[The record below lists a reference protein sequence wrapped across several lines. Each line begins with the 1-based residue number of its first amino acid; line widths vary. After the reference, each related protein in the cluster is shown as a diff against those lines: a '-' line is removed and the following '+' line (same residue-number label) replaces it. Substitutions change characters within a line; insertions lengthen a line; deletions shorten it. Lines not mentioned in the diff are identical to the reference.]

1 MLRRSALHFRTP
13 SLVECA
19 YRNAAEQPDGEAYT
33 FLADGEQ
40 EAARLTRGELDRKA
54 RAIGGLLQRMGLY
67 QERALLLYPPGLD
80 FIAAFFGCLYSG
92 TVAVP
97 AYPPSSVKT
106 QPRLRSIVRD
116 AQPRVVL
123 TTGALAQRAERL
135 TSQIPELRDAAWQR
149 TDELP
154 VGMEEDWTA
163 PLLGP
168 DTLAFLQYTSGSTAT
183 PRGVMVSHGNLL
195 HNQEMIRTAFGQSAE
210 SVIVSWLPL
219 YHDMGLI
226 GNVLQ
231 PLFVGGRC
239 ILMSP
244 VAFLQR
250 PVRWLAAISRYRA
263 TTSGGPNFAYDLCAR
278 RIAAA
283 DRDGLDLSAWT
294 VAFNGAEPIRAATL
308 ERFAAAFAPHG
319 FDRRAFYPCYGL
331 AEATLFVTG
340 GARSRPPLLRTVS
353 AAALERD
360 RGVEEIRGGVP
371 SRTLVGCGHPWLG
384 QELLL
389 VDPGT
394 AVACA
399 AGQVGEI
406 WVAGPS
412 VAQGYWDLPE
422 ETERAF
428 GAFTPDGRGPF
439 LRTGDLGFLDR
450 GELFVTGRL
459 KDLIIL
465 RGRNLYPQDIEATA
479 ERSHPGLRP
488 GCGAAFAVD
497 RDGEERLVVLHEAE
511 RNAQA
516 EAGAIASAIRQAI
529 AEEHEVQAYEIVVLP
544 PGAIPRTSSGKVQ
557 RHACR
562 QLYLAGELAALYRS
576 VVGDEEVP
584 TVGRATR
591 EFPDWRALDPD
602 LRQPLLETYLG
613 ELLVRILRRPAAAL
627 DPERPLTSFGLDSLA
642 AVELQHALSS
652 DLGATVDLAELL
664 EDASVRR
671 LAASL
676 LPQLTS
682 EDERQEPPGI
692 PLAQGGEPAEGYP
705 LSYGQRALWFLQQLQ
720 PESAAYNIAVAVEV
734 GPDLDPPALRRAF
747 ELLAERHEAL
757 RFSFQ
762 EIPAGPR
769 QRISPGRTIEILEED
784 ARGWNG
790 PRLEERL
797 QQIAYR
803 PFDLERDPL
812 LRIGLLR
819 TSVHEHT
826 VVLAVHH
833 LVADLGSLAILVRD
847 LGALYARLRS
857 GSAVSLPAPGLR
869 YADYVLWQQ
878 QWIEGKAGRA
888 LWSYW
893 RQQLAGELPAS
904 GFPTD
909 RPRPPLQTFRG
920 AARSMRLPGDALD
933 RVKGLGRAHRAT
945 PFSTL
950 LAFFAVLLH
959 RYSGGED
966 LLVGSPTAGRG
977 QPGLADLVGY
987 LVNPVVLRSDLS
999 GRPTFD
1005 EVLAR
1010 VRRTV
1015 ARTFAHQDMPFPLLV
1030 EGLQPH
1036 RDPSRSPLFQ
1046 VMFVLQGARLVG
1058 AGDFAAFALGEA
1070 GARMELAGLAVESRA
1085 LKHRT
1090 AQFDLELMA
1099 AEDGRGLGLVLLY
1112 NSDLFDAATADRA
1125 LRRLSVLLR
1134 SGVEDPTRRIAELPL
1149 LDAVERHQ
1157 LLCAWNDTETLF
1169 PQGLR
1174 FDELFAQQ
1182 VERSPE
1188 APAAA
1193 CGERR
1198 VTYRELSL
1206 RAGRL
1211 ARGLLAAGLRPE
1223 DLVVIWAERGIDF
1236 LVAML
1241 GIFEAGCAYL
1251 PVDLRQ
1257 PPERLARI
1265 IQGSGARLILATEA
1279 LLPACA
1285 AALAPQASGPPPTI
1299 LPVEQLLSGPGPAGG
1314 REPRAHP
1321 GQLAYVLF
1329 TSGSTGVP
1337 KGVMIEHSGMLNHLW
1352 AKVADLGLTAADR
1365 VAQTAS
1371 PAFDIS
1377 VWQFLAALLVGG
1389 SVEILPDEVVGD
1401 PALLLSRVEGLE
1413 ITVLELVPALV
1424 RALLQEAAAA
1434 APQPHL
1440 SALRWVVPTGEALP
1454 PDLCQQWLAHFPRVP
1469 LLNAYGPTEC
1479 SDDVAH
1485 HALAAADAGMI
1496 RAAIGHPVA
1505 NLRLHLLDREL
1516 GLQPAG
1522 VAGEICVGG
1531 AGVGRGYLGDAA
1543 RTAAAFVPDPYGP
1556 DPGGR
1561 LYRTGDL
1568 GSRRPAGELDFL
1580 GRLDDQVKIRG
1591 FRVEPGEVESVLVEH
1606 LAVEQAVV
1614 LARPDRRGELRLVA
1628 YCAVQQAVAA
1638 QDLRELLKQRLPDAM
1653 IPSAFVLLAAL
1664 PLTANGKVD
1673 RRALPE
1679 PEWLTAEPGSA
1690 SALPRDELEELLAD
1704 VFAAVLDLVTVGS
1717 GDDFFALGG
1726 HSLLATQVMARLR
1739 RRLGIDLPLRLL
1751 FEEPTVSGLAG
1762 RVRALQLAGAPAPP
1776 PPLNRLPHGP
1786 DVPLS
1791 FGQQRLWFLHQLEP
1805 DSPVYNMP
1813 ATVRLRGRLRVAAL
1827 EASLGA
1833 IVDRH
1838 ESLRTTFQE
1847 VAGSP
1852 FQQVTPA
1859 ARVRLSVIDLGA
1871 LPPELREG
1879 CARQLAAQ
1887 ESRRSF
1893 HLALW
1898 PLFRAL
1904 LVRLSEQEHLLLVT
1918 LHHIVSDGWSQ
1929 AILVREMSAFYDGF
1943 GRSVARALPEL
1954 PIQYSDF
1961 AVWQRDWL
1969 KGEALDSQLAYWRRQ
1984 MGGGSRPLELPLDR
1998 PRPPRRTYRGERRSF
2013 RLPAASAQAL
2023 RRLCRGQEST
2033 LFMGLL
2039 ALYAAGLYRSSGQDV
2054 IDVGSPIANRRWT
2067 EVEGLIGF
2075 FVNILVLRA
2084 DLGGAPNLGGLIA
2097 RLREV
2102 AMGAYAH
2109 QDVPFE
2115 RLVEE
2120 LQPERDLSRSPL
2132 FQAMLVLQNAP
2143 AERLELTDL
2152 ALAVEELDNGTA
2164 KFELTL
2170 SLEETS
2176 AGLAGWIEH
2185 NTDLFDGATIERFA
2199 AHLQN
2204 LLAAAAE
2211 RPEQPLRDLPVL
2223 AVAELHQLFAEWND
2237 SRAPLPD
2244 GTCVHH
2250 LLAAQAARTPE
2261 AVALSFLDHQMTY
2274 GELQAR
2280 AGRLARSLRALGVG
2294 PDVAV
2299 GLFLERSL
2307 EMVIGLLATLEA
2319 GGAYLPLDSRHPPRR
2334 LGDILADS
2342 GVLVV
2347 LTEPGLAASLP
2358 ATGASLILLDVGG
2371 GASALPAGGSVGAAT
2386 LPENLAYVLF
2396 TSGSTGR
2403 PKGVGVPHRGLVNLL
2418 QAMAREPVA
2427 LGGKTLF
2434 AETTLSFDIAS
2445 LEVLLPLST
2454 GGTVVLVSR
2463 EVAVDGHRL
2472 AAELARSQA
2481 EVMQATPSTW
2491 RLLLETG
2498 WRGARGLEVICGG
2511 EALSRE
2517 LADQLCAG
2525 TRSVWNGY
2533 GPTETTIYSIFHP
2546 VGAGGGSVPIGRPVA
2561 NTTIHL
2567 LGPGLE
2573 PVPLGVVGE
2582 ICIGGVG
2589 LARGYV
2595 GRPDLTAERFLPDP
2609 LGAAAG
2615 ARLYRTGDLGRRR
2628 HDGEILYL
2636 GRLDQQVKVRGVRI
2650 EVAEVELALESHP
2663 AIRQAVVT
2671 LHEMSDPA
2679 TGASDQRLVA
2689 YLVTTGPAVPE
2700 PGALRAF
2707 LAERLPEPMLPSLF
2721 VPLATLPLTPSG
2733 KVNRSALPS
2742 PDFASPDLR
2751 RDLEAPRSSI
2761 EEVLAGI
2768 WAQVL
2773 GLERVGIEESFFALG
2788 GHSLLATRA
2797 ISRLNEALGVQLA
2810 LRTLFE
2816 APTVAGLARVVAAAR
2831 RQPRAVPP
2839 LRHVPRSEPPRAS
2852 FAQERL
2858 WVMDQLLPGSPVYN
2872 VFQAIQLS
2880 GPLDLPA
2887 LMRSFHEVVRRHE
2900 ILRTRFATGK
2910 SGLPLQVIDPPG
2922 PHAMPRI
2929 DLSALPLEVRK
2940 PEVRKP
2946 EVFRLAREEARRPFS
2961 LRAGPLL
2968 RTSLLVLAAD
2978 LRVILLT
2985 MHHIVCD
2992 DWSVGLLIQEVA
3004 ALYKAFTS
3012 ALPSPLSDL
3021 PFQYADYADWQR
3033 EWLAGEALAA
3043 ELVGWNERLGGEL
3056 PVLELPTDRLR
3067 PPVQTFG
3074 GAVHAFALPAALSDT
3089 LRELS
3094 LREGTTLFMTLLA
3107 GFAALLHGLSGQDDV
3122 IVGAPVAGRNQRE
3135 TEELIGFFV
3144 NVLPLRIGLAGRPSY
3159 RELLGRVRS
3168 VALAA
3173 YDHQDVPFEK
3183 LVEALQPKRDLSR
3196 AAIRQVGFALQDAAM
3211 RPVDLGEGIV
3221 ARPLEIDNG
3230 VARLDLTLFLWQA
3243 EDGLRGVW
3251 EYNTDLFDAAT
3262 VARFAEFLQL
3272 VLADM
3277 AAGVERS
3284 LLALPPPE
3292 KDASPRERSP
3302 ERRRPPVP
3310 PAESD
3315 LTEAQL
3321 LFWFARKLQ
3330 PEVQLY
3336 FDRATTMFTLSGE
3349 LDRSHFER
3357 AFDALLDV
3365 CGVLRSG
3372 IHEVDGVP
3380 RRSLGVIPEAAL
3392 EYLDFAAADAPE
3404 AAFREWLD
3412 ERCRREMKLD
3422 ERMFD
3427 TALAR
3432 IGPRRFVWF
3441 FNIHHINADAWSV
3454 RLIAH
3459 QLSHLYRLAQ
3469 EGRLAEARPLP
3480 AFDGYLVEERTS
3492 RQSERYL
3499 RARSYWE
3506 EKLARPVAANL
3517 FYGRPGAALELRTE
3531 RLSIELSAETGSG
3544 VGRLVARHGFF
3555 SPAVVFAGVLFAL
3568 LFRLVGERRL
3578 RIGTPFANRPER
3590 HKDLVG
3596 LLMNACPLEVEV
3608 AEGETF
3614 SSLMKK
3620 LQSEI
3625 VATSRYQHYP
3635 VRNSVQQ
3642 SAYDVYFNF
3651 QLISFTELC
3660 GLPVQFELL
3669 HSGYSRDHLH
3679 LQVSD
3684 FSADGRFRL
3693 DFDFNVNVF
3702 NAAERE
3708 RSVHHYLQLLA
3719 QAQMDCDGR
3728 IEDAP
3733 LLSAAE
3739 REELVAG
3746 FNSTAREYPAGLTV
3760 HELIEAQARR
3770 SPETIAVSADAV
3782 DGVGVPPLTY
3792 RELDQRA
3799 NQLAHF
3805 LRSLGVAADS
3815 LVGVCMER
3823 SLEMVVALV
3832 GILKAGGAY
3841 MPLDP
3846 GYPAERLTYMLE
3858 DARVPVL
3865 LTQSHLAQRLPASG
3879 ARLVALDTGWLEI
3892 TAFPVESPPAAA
3904 TERHLAY
3911 AIYTSG
3917 STGRPKGAMLPHSGI
3932 CNRLLWMQDAY
3943 GLTPEDRV
3951 LQKTPFSFDVSVWEF
3966 FWPLIAGAQLVMAR
3980 PGGHQDPFY
3989 LVSVIARERITT
4001 LHFVPSML
4009 QIFLEQSGLG
4019 ACDRVRRVICSG
4031 EALPDV
4037 LRQRFHERL
4046 QAELHNLY
4054 GPTEASVDVTS
4065 WRCGVDSALP
4075 YVPIGR
4081 PIANTQIYLLDPRL
4095 HLVPLGIQGEL
4106 YIGGVSLARGYL
4118 RRPDL
4123 TAGSFVPD
4131 PFGGTPGGRLYK
4143 TGDLAR
4149 LQPDGAIEFLGRID
4163 HQVKIRG
4170 FRIELGEIESVLAKF
4185 PGVREA
4191 VLLAREDRPGDRRL
4205 VAYYV
4210 PEPGWGPAPAQLRGY
4225 LQSKLPEYMLPAAFV
4240 PLQALPLTP
4249 SGKVHRGS
4257 LPPPETDIA
4266 RDEGPAV
4273 PARTATESL
4282 IASICGEVLGLET
4295 VGVHD
4300 NFFALGGNSLMATQ
4314 VVTMLQE
4321 VLPIEIDLRKVFEGP
4336 TVAKLAEVV
4345 EAKRLALG
4353 NRERAVMA
4361 EILLEFEQ
4369 AMEGR

>member
-1 MLRRSALHFRTP
+1 VLSLRRTALHLRAP
-13 SLVECA
+13 SLVEYAC
-19 YRNAAEQPDGEAYT
+19 RNAAEQPDGEAFT
-33 FLADGEQ
+33 FLADGER
-40 EAARLTRGELDRKA
+40 EAASLTRGELDRKA
-54 RAIGGLLQRMGLY
+54 RAIGGLLQRMDHR
-67 QERALLLYPPGLD
+67 ERALLLYPPGLD

-92 TVAVP
+92 TIAVP

-116 AQPRVVL
+116 ARPRVVL
-123 TTGALAQRAERL
+123 TTGVLAQRVERL

-210 SVIVSWLPL
+210 SVIVGWLPL

-278 RIAAA
+278 KIAAA
-283 DRDGLDLSAWT
+283 DREVLDLSTWSL
-294 VAFNGAEPIRAATL
+294 AFNGAEPVRAETL
-308 ERFAAAFAPHG
+308 ERFAATFAPQG

-340 GARSRPPLLRTVS
+340 GESGRPPLLRTVS
-353 AAALERD
+353 ATALERD
-360 RGVEEIRGGVP
+360 RGVDEEAGASG
-371 SRTLVGCGHPWLG
+371 RTLVGCGHPWSG
-384 QELLL
+384 QDLL
-389 VDPGT
+389 VVDPET
-394 AVACA
+394 AVPCA

-422 ETERAF
+422 ETERVF
-428 GAFTPDGRGPF
+428 GAFTRDGRGPC
-439 LRTGDLGFLDR
+439 LRTGDLGFVHD

-465 RGRNLYPQDIEATA
+465 RGRNLYPQDLEATA
-479 ERSHPGLRP
+479 ERSHPALRP

-497 RDGEERLVVLHEAE
+497 RNGEERLVIFQEVEREA
-511 RNAQA
+511 RA
-516 EAGAIASAIRQAI
+516 EAGVISSAIRQAI
-529 AEEHEVQAYEIVVLP
+529 AEEHEIQAYEIVVLP
-544 PGAIPRTSSGKVQ
+544 PGAVPKTSSGKVQ
-557 RHACR
+557 RHASR
-562 QLYLAGELAALYRS
+562 QLYLAGELPALGRS
-576 VVGDEEVP
+576 VVQEQEAPGPGLSGGVP
-584 TVGRATR
+584 AS
-591 EFPDWRALDPD
+591 WRALDPGLLRPWLENHLAERLAGI
-602 LRQPLLETYLG
+602 LRQP
-613 ELLVRILRRPAAAL
+613 AAIS
-627 DPERPLTSFGLDSLA
+627 PEQPLTGVGLDSLTA
-642 AVELQHALSS
+642 IELQHALGA
-652 DLGATVDLAELL
+652 DLGASIGLAELL
-664 EDASVRR
+664 EG
-671 LAASL
+671 ASL
-676 LPQLTS
+676 RQVAEAVLQQLTG
-682 EDERQEPPGI
+682 EDEREEPPGI

-705 LSYGQRALWFLQQLQ
+705 LSYGQRALWFLQRLQ
-720 PESAAYNIAVAVEV
+720 PESAAYNIAVAVKV
-734 GPDLDPPALRRAF
+734 GPDLDPPTLRRTF

-769 QRISPGRTIEILEED
+769 QRTSPGRTIEILEED
-784 ARGWNG
+784 ASGWDE
-790 PRLEERL
+790 PRLEECL

-812 LRIGLLR
+812 LRIGLFR
-819 TSVHEHT
+819 TSAHEHT

-847 LGALYARLRS
+847 LGTLYARLRS
-857 GSAVSLPAPGLR
+857 GSAASLPAPGLR
-869 YADYVLWQQ
+869 YADHVLWQQ
-878 QWIEGKAGRA
+878 QWIEGEAGRA

-920 AARSMRLPGDALD
+920 AARSTRLPGDALD

-945 PFSTL
+945 LFSTL

-959 RYSGGED
+959 RCSGEED

-977 QPGLADLVGY
+977 QPGLAELVGY

-999 GRPTFD
+999 GRPTFE

-1010 VRRTV
+1010 VRGTV
-1015 ARTFAHQDMPFPLLV
+1015 AQAFAHQDMPFPLLV

-1046 VMFVLQGARLVG
+1046 IMFVLQGAHLAG
-1058 AGDFAAFALGEA
+1058 ARDLAAFALGEA
-1070 GARMELAGLAVESRA
+1070 GARMELAGLTVESRA
-1085 LKHRT
+1085 LEHRT
-1090 AQFDLELMA
+1090 AQLDLELMA

-1112 NSDLFDAATADRA
+1112 NSDLFDAATAERA
-1125 LRRLSVLLR
+1125 LRRLTVLLQ
-1134 SGVEDPTRRIAELPL
+1134 SGVEDPARRIAELPL
-1149 LDAVERHQ
+1149 LDAAERHQ

-1169 PQGLR
+1169 PRGLR

-1182 VERSPE
+1182 AERSPE
-1188 APAAA
+1188 ALAAA
-1193 CGERR
+1193 CGEQRA
-1198 VTYRELSL
+1198 TYRELSL

-1223 DLVVIWAERGIDF
+1223 DLVVVWAERGIDF
-1236 LVAML
+1236 LAAML
-1241 GIFEAGCAYL
+1241 GIFQAGGAYL

-1257 PPERLARI
+1257 PPERLART
-1265 IQGSGARLILATEA
+1265 IQGSGARLILTAEA

-1285 AALAPQASGPPPTI
+1285 AALASQAAGPPPAI
-1299 LPVEQLLSGPGPAGG
+1299 LPVERLLDGPGGAGE

-1337 KGVMIEHSGMLNHLW
+1337 KGVMIEHRGMLNHLW
-1352 AKVADLGLTAADR
+1352 AKVSDLGLTAGDR

-1401 PALLLSRVEGLE
+1401 PVLLLSRTEGLA
-1413 ITVLELVPALV
+1413 ITVLELVPALL

-1434 APQPHL
+1434 DPQLRL
-1440 SALRWVVPTGEALP
+1440 SALRWIVPTGEALP
-1454 PDLCQQWLAHFPRVP
+1454 PDLCQQWLAQLPRVP

-1485 HALAAADAGMI
+1485 HTLAVADAGMI

-1505 NLRLHLLDREL
+1505 NLRLYVLDREL

-1522 VAGEICVGG
+1522 IAGEICVGG

-1606 LAVEQAVV
+1606 PAVEQAVV
-1614 LARPDRRGELRLVA
+1614 LARPDRRGEPRLVA
-1628 YCAVQQAVAA
+1628 YCAVQQAVAV
-1638 QDLRELLKQRLPDAM
+1638 QELRDLLKPRLPDAM

-1664 PLTANGKVD
+1664 PLTPNGKVD
-1673 RRALPE
+1673 RRALPA
-1679 PEWLTAEPGSA
+1679 PEWFSAEPGGA
-1690 SALPRDELEELLAD
+1690 PALPRDELEVLLAD
-1704 VFAAVLDLVTVGS
+1704 VFAAVLGLETVGG

-1776 PPLNRLPHGP
+1776 PPLRRLPHGP
-1786 DVPLS
+1786 DVPVS

-1813 ATVRLRGRLRVAAL
+1813 GTVRLRGRLRVAVL
-1827 EASLGA
+1827 EAGLGA

-1838 ESLRTTFQE
+1838 ESLRTTFRE
-1847 VAGSP
+1847 VSGSP
-1852 FQQVTPA
+1852 FQQIAPA
-1859 ARVRLSVIDLGA
+1859 ARVQLPVVDLGA
-1871 LPPELREG
+1871 LPEGRREG
-1879 CARQLAAQ
+1879 CARRLAAE
-1887 ESRRSF
+1887 ESRRPF
-1893 HLALW
+1893 DLALW
-1898 PLFRAL
+1898 PLFRAR

-1943 GRSVARALPEL
+1943 SRSVVRTLPEL
-1954 PIQYSDF
+1954 PIQYADF

-1969 KGEALDSQLAYWRRQ
+1969 QGEALDSQLAYWRRQ
-1984 MGGGSRPLELPLDR
+1984 LGGGSRPLELPLDR

-2013 RLPAASAQAL
+2013 RLPAAPAEAL
-2023 RRLCRGQEST
+2023 RRLCRGEEGT

-2039 ALYAAGLYRSSGQDV
+2039 ALFAAGLARHTGQDV
-2054 IDVGSPIANRRWT
+2054 VDVGSPIANRRFA

-2075 FVNILVLRA
+2075 FVNTLVLRT
-2084 DLGGAPNLGGLIA
+2084 DLGGAPSMSRLIS

-2143 AERLELTDL
+2143 AQHLELTDL

-2170 SLEETS
+2170 SLEETG
-2176 AGLAGWIEH
+2176 AGLEGWIEH
-2185 NTDLFDGATIERFA
+2185 NTDLFDGVMIERFA
-2199 AHLQN
+2199 VHLEN
-2204 LLAAAAE
+2204 LLAAAVE
-2211 RPEQPLRDLPVL
+2211 RPEQPLAGLPLL
-2223 AVAELHQLFAEWND
+2223 AAAERHQLLAEWND
-2237 SRAPLPD
+2237 SRSPLPG
-2244 GTCVHH
+2244 GTCVHD
-2250 LLAAQAARTPE
+2250 LFAAQVESTPE
-2261 AVALSFLDHQMTY
+2261 AVALSFLERELTY
-2274 GELQAR
+2274 AELDAR
-2280 AGRLARSLRALGVG
+2280 ADRLARSLRALGVG
-2294 PDVAV
+2294 PEVTV
-2299 GLFLERSL
+2299 GIFLERSL
-2307 EMVIGLLATLEA
+2307 EMVIGQLAILKA
-2319 GGAYLPLDSRHPPRR
+2319 GGAYLPLDPHHPARR
-2334 LGDILADS
+2334 LADIVADS
-2342 GVLVV
+2342 GVRVV
-2347 LTEPGLAASLP
+2347 LSERRLAKSLP
-2358 ATGASLILLDVGG
+2358 ATEATLLLLD
-2371 GASALPAGGSVGAAT
+2371 AGGSAPPGEGRAGAAA

-2403 PKGVGVPHRGLVNLL
+2403 PKGVGVTQRSLVNLL
-2418 QAMAREPVA
+2418 RAMAREPIA

-2434 AETTLSFDIAS
+2434 SVTTLSFDIGS
-2445 LEVLLPLST
+2445 LEILLPLVT
-2454 GGTVVLVSR
+2454 GGKVVLVSR
-2463 EVAVDGHRL
+2463 EVAVDGSRL

-2481 EVMQATPSTW
+2481 EVMQATPATW
-2491 RLLLETG
+2491 RLLVEAG
-2498 WRGARGLEVICGG
+2498 WQGARDLAVICGG

-2517 LADQLCAG
+2517 LAARLRAG
-2525 TRSVWNGY
+2525 TRAVWNGY
-2533 GPTETTIYSIFHP
+2533 GPTETTIYSIVHP

-2561 NTTIHL
+2561 NTAIRL
-2567 LGPGLE
+2567 LDPRLE
-2573 PVPLGVVGE
+2573 PVPAGVIGE
-2582 ICIGGVG
+2582 ICIGGIGV
-2589 LARGYV
+2589 ARGYV
-2595 GRPDLTAERFLPDP
+2595 RRADLTAERFLPD
-2609 LGAAAG
+2609 AASVEAG
-2615 ARLYRTGDLGRRR
+2615 ARLYRTGDLGRYRQ
-2628 HDGEILYL
+2628 DGEIEYF
-2636 GRLDQQVKVRGVRI
+2636 GRLDHQVKVRGVRI
-2650 EVAEVELALESHP
+2650 EVAEIEVALEAHP
-2663 AIRQAVVT
+2663 AVRQAVVA
-2671 LHEMSDPA
+2671 LHERSDPA
-2679 TGASDQRLVA
+2679 AGVTDARLVA
-2689 YLVTTGPAVPE
+2689 YLVAAGSAPPE
-2700 PGALRAF
+2700 PGELRAF

-2721 VPLATLPLTPSG
+2721 VPLETLPLTPSG
-2733 KVNRSALPS
+2733 KVNRGALPP
-2742 PDFASPDLR
+2742 PDFAKPGLR
-2751 RDLEAPRSSI
+2751 RSLEAPRNPT

-2768 WAQVL
+2768 WARVL
-2773 GLERVGIEESFFALG
+2773 GLEQVGIEESFFALG
-2788 GHSLLATRA
+2788 GHSLLATRTM
-2797 ISRLNEALGVQLA
+2797 SRVNETLDVQLA

-2816 APTVAGLARVVAAAR
+2816 APTVAGLARAVAAAR
-2831 RQPRAVPP
+2831 RPPRAVPP
-2839 LRHVPRSEPPRAS
+2839 LRRVPRSEPPRAS

-2887 LMRSFHEVVRRHE
+2887 LLRSLHEVVRRHE
-2900 ILRTRFATGK
+2900 VLRTRFATGK
-2910 SGLPLQVIDPPG
+2910 GGLPLQVIDPPG
-2922 PHAMPRI
+2922 PLAMPRI
-2929 DLSALPLEVRK
+2929 DLSALSREIR
-2940 PEVRKP
+2940 EP

-2978 LRVILLT
+2978 LRVMLLT

-3004 ALYKAFTS
+3004 ALYKAFTR
-3012 ALPSPLSDL
+3012 ALPSPLAGL
-3021 PFQYADYADWQR
+3021 PFQYADYAHWQR
-3033 EWLAGEALAA
+3033 EWLAGEVLTA
-3043 ELVGWNERLGGEL
+3043 ELAGWNERLQGEL
-3056 PVLELPTDRLR
+3056 PVLELPADRPR
-3067 PPVQTFG
+3067 PPVQTFR
-3074 GAVHAFALPAALSDT
+3074 GAAHAFVLPAALTGT

-3107 GFAALLHGLSGQDDV
+3107 GFAVLLRGLSGQEDL
-3122 IVGAPVAGRNQRE
+3122 IVGAPVAGRNRRE

-3144 NVLPLRIGLAGRPSY
+3144 NVLPLRIGLSGRPSY

-3211 RPVDLGEGIV
+3211 RPVELGDGIV
-3221 ARPLEIDNG
+3221 ARPLEIDSG
-3230 VARLDLTLFLWQA
+3230 VARLDLTLFLWHA
-3243 EDGLRGVW
+3243 EEGLRGVW

-3262 VARFAEFLQL
+3262 VARFAGLLQL
-3272 VLADM
+3272 VLEDM
-3277 AAGVERS
+3277 AAGVERP
-3284 LLALPPPE
+3284 LTALPPPE
-3292 KDASPRERSP
+3292 KGASPRERGL
-3302 ERRRPPVP
+3302 ERRRKLAPT
-3310 PAESD
+3310 AESD
-3315 LTEAQL
+3315 LTEGQL

-3336 FDRATTMFTLSGE
+3336 FDRATTAFTLSGE
-3349 LDRSHFER
+3349 LDHGHFAR
-3357 AFDALLDV
+3357 AFEALLGV
-3365 CGVLRSG
+3365 CEVLRSR
-3372 IHEVDGVP
+3372 IHEADGVP
-3380 RRSLGVIPEAAL
+3380 RRILGGLPETSL
-3392 EYLDFAAADAPE
+3392 EYLDFAATEAPE

-3441 FNIHHINADAWSV
+3441 FNVHHIIADAWSL

-3459 QLSHLYRLAQ
+3459 QLSHLYLLAQ
-3469 EGRLAEARPLP
+3469 EGRLSEARPLP
-3480 AFDGYLVEERTS
+3480 AFDEYVVEERAG
-3492 RQSERYL
+3492 RQNERYL

-3517 FYGRPGAALELRTE
+3517 FYGRPGTAVELRTG
-3531 RLSIELSAETGSG
+3531 RLSIELPAETGAG

-3568 LFRLVGERRL
+3568 LFRLSGERRL

-3590 HKDLVG
+3590 HKGLVG

-3625 VATSRYQHYP
+3625 VAASRHQHYP

-3669 HSGYSRDHLH
+3669 HSDYSRDHLH

-3684 FSADGRFRL
+3684 FSAGGRFRL
-3693 DFDFNVNVF
+3693 DFDFNLNLF
-3702 NAAERE
+3702 DAAERE
-3708 RSVHHYLQLLA
+3708 RSVHHYLHLLA
-3719 QAQMDCDGR
+3719 QTQADCDVR

-3746 FNSTAREYPAGLTV
+3746 FNSTARDYPPGLTL
-3760 HELIEAQARR
+3760 HGLIEAQARR
-3770 SPETIAVSADAV
+3770 TPDAIAVSADT
-3782 DGVGVPPLTY
+3782 DGVEIPPLTY
-3792 RELDQRA
+3792 RELERRA

-3805 LRSLGVAADS
+3805 LHFLGVAPDS

-3841 MPLDP
+3841 VPLDP

-3858 DARVPVL
+3858 DANASVL
-3865 LTQSHLAQRLPASG
+3865 LTQSHLAPRLPAGG
-3879 ARLVALDTGWLEI
+3879 ARLVALDTVWPEI
-3892 TAFPVESPPAAA
+3892 AVFPMEGPVESLLAAVD
-3904 TERHLAY
+3904 ERHLSY
-3911 AIYTSG
+3911 VIYTSG
-3917 STGRPKGAMLPHSGI
+3917 STGRPKGAMLPHAGI

-3966 FWPLIAGAQLVMAR
+3966 FWPLITGARLVMAR

-4009 QIFLEQSGLG
+4009 QIFLEQQALG

-4037 LRQRFHERL
+4037 LRQRFHERM

-4065 WRCGVDSALP
+4065 WQCEADSALP

-4081 PIANTQIYLLDPRL
+4081 PIANTQIHLLDPRF
-4095 HLVPLGIQGEL
+4095 HLVPRGIPGEIC
-4106 YIGGVSLARGYL
+4106 IGGVSLARGYL

-4123 TAGSFVPD
+4123 TAERFVPD
-4131 PFGGTPGGRLYK
+4131 PFGGTPGGRLYR

-4170 FRIELGEIESVLAKF
+4170 FRIELGEIESVLAQF

-4210 PEPGWGPAPAQLRGY
+4210 PEPSWGPTPAQLRGY
-4225 LQSKLPEYMLPAAFV
+4225 LQSKLPEYMVPAAFV
-4240 PLQALPLTP
+4240 PLQAMPLTP

-4257 LPPPETDIA
+4257 LPPPETDAA
-4266 RDEGPAV
+4266 RDESLAV
-4273 PARTATESL
+4273 SARTVTESL
-4282 IASICGEVLGLET
+4282 IASICAEVLGLET

-4345 EAKRLALG
+4345 EAERMALG
-4353 NRERAVMA
+4353 DHERAVMA

-4369 AMEGR
+4369 AMEGQ